1 MTLPEY
7 YLYLQQLPQADL
19 KLLQEK
25 YAQQKPAKPA
35 TYKRKLIRKS
45 FLPKRK
51 P

>member
-7 YLYLQQLPQADL
+7 YLYLQQLPLEQARQMR
-19 KLLQEK
+19 KVITRKEV
-25 YAQQKPAKPA
+25 PP
-35 TYKRKLIRKS
+35 TSYKKKLIRKS